1 MIVATTGDG
10 YRFTTQ
16 PEHAGLAGQFA
27 DRWGNDAFD
36 RPEPL
41 PAVVA
46 ATNSHDDGWW
56 PFDSLPRL
64 DDDGTPLNFTGV
76 APETWIGIYDRGI
89 QSVIEV
95 DRYAGLLVSMHGT
108 GLRNRRYG
116 LSPSWP
122 PTPPAFEAFVTA
134 QETRQRQL
142 LSELAADPRDD
153 RVDEADERLLEALHG
168 TGSPPEDATSRLWT
182 NYRLLQAWD
191 SLSLSL
197 CSAVPPPA
205 EHRID
210 AVPRTHGGDACS
222 LGIAAAGD
230 AAFSIDPYPFDT
242 EPLSV
247 TVASRTVDRLD
258 FTSEEDLFEAYY
270 NARREVRTFE
280 FRAR

>member
-1 MIVATTGDG
+1 MIVASTGGG

-27 DRWGNDAFD
+27 DHWGNDDFD

-46 ATNSHDDGWW
+46 ATSSHDDGWW

-64 DDDGTPLNFTGV
+64 DDDGSPLNFTKV

-89 QSVIEV
+89 QSVVEV

-108 GLRNRRYG
+108 GLRKRRYG

-134 QETRQRQL
+134 QETRQQQL
-142 LSELAADPRDD
+142 LDDLVADPRDE
-153 RVDEADERLLEALHG
+153 RVDTADERLLARLHE
-168 TGSPPEDATSRLWT
+168 TGRPPEDTDSRLWT
-182 NYRLLQAWD
+182 NYRLLQTWD

-205 EHRID
+205 DDRFEP
-210 AVPRTHGGDACS
+210 VPRTYTGDDCALS
-222 LGIAAAGD
+222 IDGAD
-230 AAFSIDPYPFDT
+230 AFAIDPYPFDT
-242 EPLSV
+242 DPLEV
-247 TVASRTVDRLD
+247 TVASRTVDRSD
-258 FTSEEDLFEAYY
+258 FASEEDLFEAYY
-270 NARREVRTFE
+270 SARREVQTFRFE
-280 FRAR
+280 STCS